1 MVKQAVRHSQSL
13 EEVLEHAN
21 IHKTWQEIVASGT
34 EQAVMDV
41 DLDGSGRSMDAL
53 SNFVEVEALSKLQ
66 MPEHSSQRQTVEN
79 AAELSRRMVKS
90 QIQTVDGSQSLEKLA
105 KLLFR
110 MDVMKLRGGT
120 DHSFL
125 VLYGIEAA
133 GEHEKDSR
141 RSPTPARRDHQEK
154 IMRAIFCSRGEEL
167 LNFDDS
173 DKLVFPQLDPSDV
186 SHGHNARQCQISSH

>member
-79 AAELSRRMVKS
+79 AVELSRRMVKS
-90 QIQTVDGSQSLEKLA
+90 QIQTVDGSQSLY
-105 KLLFR
+105 
-110 MDVMKLRGGT
+110 VGVG
-120 DHSFL
+120 
-125 VLYGIEAA
+125 
-133 GEHEKDSR
+133 
-141 RSPTPARRDHQEK
+141 
-154 IMRAIFCSRGEEL
+154 
-167 LNFDDS
+167 
-173 DKLVFPQLDPSDV
+173 
-186 SHGHNARQCQISSH
+186 